1 VHPLRALL
9 HVQRSRGLPQAIHG
23 GGRVILNP
31 PQMLL
36 ILALGGFALVAVG
49 WIVEKLDGD

>member
-1 VHPLRALL
+1 MM
-9 HVQRSRGLPQAIHG
+9 
-23 GGRVILNP
+23 LNP

-36 ILALGGFALVAVG
+36 ILSGFAFALVAVG